1 MSRPHDPVEGLTRP
15 NGHPILPLINAE
27 VDPDDFGDRPTVLI
41 TGACGNL
48 GRKLRSA
55 WADRYE
61 LILIDRLAGPEDP
74 EVLAADLAEPDE
86 HWMGTFHGAD
96 AVIHLAANPDPDAS
110 WEDLVGPN
118 LDATANVLQAAVL
131 GAVDRVIFASSSHTM
146 WGYQQDDDGPIT
158 EDRPPRPDG
167 PYGASKLVGE
177 RLGRSFS
184 LAFELAFIAL
194 RIGWVQPGANHPS
207 TLPDDWARS
216 LWLSDRDFVQ
226 LVDRALWAE
235 LDAGFLVVNG
245 VSRNRVGRWPID
257 RAIEAIGFDPL
268 DDSYAD

>member
-1 MSRPHDPVEGLTRP
+1 
-15 NGHPILPLINAE
+15 
-27 VDPDDFGDRPTVLI
+27 
-41 TGACGNL
+41 
-48 GRKLRSA
+48 
-55 WADRYE
+55 
-61 LILIDRLAGPEDP
+61 
-74 EVLAADLAEPDE
+74 
-86 HWMGTFHGAD
+86 MGTFHGAD